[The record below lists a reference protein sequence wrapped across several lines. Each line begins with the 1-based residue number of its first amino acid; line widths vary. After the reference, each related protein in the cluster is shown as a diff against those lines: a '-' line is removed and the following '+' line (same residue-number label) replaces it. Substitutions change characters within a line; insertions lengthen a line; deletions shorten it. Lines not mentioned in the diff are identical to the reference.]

1 MQREGL
7 LPVPKRPPVPG
18 KRPTPHFREGDC
30 HGRHERSFFKPGKL
44 SAQDKASLTDSAAKQ
59 IINAEADQR
68 ARKTERLRQL
78 REAQEAAVV
87 AADPVPA
94 KKRSGNR

>member
-1 MQREGL
+1 MAATKEA
-7 LPVPKRPPVPG
+7 
-18 KRPTPHFREGDC
+18 
-30 HGRHERSFFKPGKL
+30 FFKPGKL

-78 REAQEAAVV
+78 REAQETTVIVDAPV
-87 AADPVPA
+87 AA
-94 KKRSGNR
+94 KKRSGKR

>member
-1 MQREGL
+1 MAATKE
-7 LPVPKRPPVPG
+7 V
-18 KRPTPHFREGDC
+18 
-30 HGRHERSFFKPGKL
+30 FFKPGKL
-44 SAQDKASLTDSAAKQ
+44 SARDKASLTDSAAKQ

-87 AADPVPA
+87 VADPVPA

>member
-1 MQREGL
+1 MAATKE
-7 LPVPKRPPVPG
+7 V
-18 KRPTPHFREGDC
+18 
-30 HGRHERSFFKPGKL
+30 FFKHGKL

-94 KKRSGNR
+94 KKRFGNR

>member
-1 MQREGL
+1 MAATKE
-7 LPVPKRPPVPG
+7 V
-18 KRPTPHFREGDC
+18 
-30 HGRHERSFFKPGKL
+30 FFKPGKL

-87 AADPVPA
+87 VADPVPA

>member
-1 MQREGL
+1 MAATKEA
-7 LPVPKRPPVPG
+7 
-18 KRPTPHFREGDC
+18 
-30 HGRHERSFFKPGKL
+30 FFKPGKL

-78 REAQEAAVV
+78 REAQEATVIVDAPV
-87 AADPVPA
+87 AA
-94 KKRSGNR
+94 KKRSGKR

>member
-1 MQREGL
+1 MAATKE
-7 LPVPKRPPVPG
+7 V
-18 KRPTPHFREGDC
+18 
-30 HGRHERSFFKPGKL
+30 FFKPGKL

-78 REAQEAAVV
+78 REAQEAAVF

>member
-1 MQREGL
+1 MAATKEA
-7 LPVPKRPPVPG
+7 
-18 KRPTPHFREGDC
+18 
-30 HGRHERSFFKPGKL
+30 FFKPGKL

-78 REAQEAAVV
+78 REAQEATVV
-87 AADPVPA
+87 ASEPVPA
-94 KKRSGNR
+94 KKRSGGK

>member
-1 MQREGL
+1 
-7 LPVPKRPPVPG
+7 
-18 KRPTPHFREGDC
+18 
-30 HGRHERSFFKPGKL
+30 
-44 SAQDKASLTDSAAKQ
+44 LTDSAAKQ